1 MKPTIEIQPSRS
13 SQSTILWRSFSYL
26 RPHWKLVTGVYI
38 TMVLIDLI
46 AMVNPQVLRWAIDN
60 GIGTGNDSLL
70 TLAVGGLLALVL
82 IKGVL
87 TYYEGVW
94 TEIASQ
100 SVAYDLRNALQ
111 RKITELSFSFHDQAE
126 AGDLLSRA
134 VQDVERIRFLTGRA
148 IFRVIESIFLMVIT
162 AGVMLWM
169 NPRLG
174 LLALVA
180 MPLLIM
186 RSIRFGRVFRP
197 LSLQIQKQLSVLTT
211 RVEQNLRGVRVVK
224 TFAQEDAEIKRFAI
238 ENQKWYDLS
247 ARAVSLQANNMPL
260 LNLIADISSVAIL
273 LYGGTLVINHALTLG
288 ELVAFTTYVAQL
300 VTPVRYLGMVLPAI
314 TIAAASAERVFEIL
328 DTAPLVADEP
338 GAPSLV
344 LTQGEVRFDNVSF
357 AYGRQTGVLKDIS
370 FVAKPHQII
379 ALLGATGSGKTSV
392 VNLIP
397 RFYDPTA
404 GRITIDGTDI
414 HNVSLNSLRSQIGMV
429 LQETTLFATSIRE
442 NIAFGRPGAT
452 QPDIEA
458 AAQAAQAHD
467 FIMQMPDGYDTEV
480 GERGRTLSGGQ
491 KQRLAIARALLT
503 DPRILI
509 LDDATSS
516 VDSETEHLIQVALD
530 RVMQGRTTFVIAHRL
545 STVHS
550 ADLILVLDK
559 GRIVARGRHADLLHA
574 SPLYASI
581 YYQQLKPDRVNPE
594 IVQS

>member
-1 MKPTIEIQPSRS
+1 
-13 SQSTILWRSFSYL
+13 
-26 RPHWKLVTGVYI
+26 
-38 TMVLIDLI
+38 MVLIDLI

-148 IFRVIESIFLMVIT
+148 IFRVIESTFLMVIT

-180 MPLLIM
+180 MPLLII

-328 DTAPLVADEP
+328 DTAPMVADEP
-338 GAPSLV
+338 GAPPLI

-370 FVAKPHQII
+370 FVARPHQII

-414 HNVSLNSLRSQIGMV
+414 QTVSLNSLRSQIGMV
-429 LQETTLFATSIRE
+429 LQETTLFATSIRD

-480 GERGRTLSGGQ
+480 GR
-491 KQRLAIARALLT
+491 ARANAVRRT
-503 DPRILI
+503 KTAPR
-509 LDDATSS
+509 
-516 VDSETEHLIQVALD
+516 
-530 RVMQGRTTFVIAHRL
+530 HRPCP
-545 STVHS
+545 
-550 ADLILVLDK
+550 AD
-559 GRIVARGRHADLLHA
+559 
-574 SPLYASI
+574 
-581 YYQQLKPDRVNPE
+581 
-594 IVQS
+594 